1 MDPTTKI
8 VIFEDEY
15 LLANDL
21 KRQLCRFGYEVT
33 AMFRKAEDG
42 IEFLASNKDPAQF
55 PEVALMDITLAGKMT
70 GIDAA
75 VIIAEKYP
83 CALVFITGMSQ
94 FEYVEE
100 AFRTKP
106 FAFLLKPFEVSQAVV
121 SIKLAVY
128 QKDLE
133 SKLLKYQKELEE
145 KVEER
150 NREITITRKTA
161 EEAIRTKQAFLNQVS
176 GQILDPIYGIMG
188 LSAMMKE
195 EIKDKPGLM
204 RYTEYLEDNSR
215 HLFSLLNSIL
225 DLREDDIH

>member
-21 KRQLCRFGYEVT
+21 KRQLSHFGYEVT

-42 IEFLASNKDPAQF
+42 IKFLSSVKDSSQF
-55 PEVALMDITLAGKMT
+55 PEVVLMDITLAGRLT

-75 VIIAEKYP
+75 VVIAENYP

-94 FEYVEE
+94 FEYFEE

-121 SIKLAVY
+121 SIKLAIY
-128 QKDLE
+128 QKELE
-133 SKLLKYQKELEE
+133 LKLLKYQKELEE
-145 KVEER
+145 KVAER
-150 NREITITRKTA
+150 NNEIKIARKTA
-161 EEAIRTKQAFLNQVS
+161 EEATMAKQEFLDQVS

-188 LSAMMKE
+188 LSAMIKE

-225 DLREDDIH
+225 DLRKDDTH

>member
-1 MDPTTKI
+1 MDITTKI

-21 KRQLCRFGYEVT
+21 KRQLDRFGYEVT

-42 IEFLASNKDPAQF
+42 LEFLAAVEDPGRF
-55 PEVALMDITLAGKMT
+55 PEVVLMDITMAGKMT

-75 VIIAEKYP
+75 VIIAGKYP

-94 FEYVEE
+94 YEFFEE

-106 FAFLLKPFEVSQAVV
+106 FAFLLKPFEISQAVV
-121 SIKLAVY
+121 SIKLAIY
-128 QKDLE
+128 QKGLE
-133 SKLLKYQKELEE
+133 AQLLKYQKELEDR
-145 KVEER
+145 VEER
-150 NREITITRKTA
+150 NRELTLARRTA
-161 EEAIRTKQAFLNQVS
+161 EEATQAKKDFLDQVS
-176 GQILDPIYGIMG
+176 GQILDPVYGLMG

-195 EIKDKPGLM
+195 EIRDKPELM

-215 HLFSLLNSIL
+215 HLFALLNSIL
-225 DLREDDIH
+225 DHKEDGIH